1 MDCINHPFWKN
12 GRLLGLVILFL
23 SPFFVSCSQ
32 PTETPSAYAGKKALF
47 LLGEHEYG
55 TPETLPAFAKS
66 QLEPLGIASVIIKA
80 KSDNRESELCHTF
93 EGLELL
99 ESADILVLSTR
110 RRFPTTSEL
119 ANIRKFIESGKPLI
133 AVRTASHAFGA
144 REKGTGYQPL
154 AGHDSWNTFDID
166 VLGAHYTGHYR
177 DIEGLP
183 PLAVEA
189 WIEASAS
196 DHPIVQNLSFN
207 APILIGHKLY
217 QYEDLDPGIDVI
229 MSARHTKEEPPHP
242 IAWTNEQDG
251 KRVFY
256 MSPGGVEE
264 MATPEIQSLLKAAVL
279 WGLDGGTK

>member
-1 MDCINHPFWKN
+1 MDFINHPFRKKQC
-12 GRLLGLVILFL
+12 LLALAILFL
-23 SPFFVSCSQ
+23 SPFLVSCSQ
-32 PTETPSAYAGKKALF
+32 TTETHSAYAGKKALF

-66 QLEPLGIASVIIKA
+66 QLEPLGIASVIVKA
-80 KSDNRESELCHTF
+80 KSDNRDSELCHTF

-99 ESADILVLSTR
+99 DSADILVLSTR
-110 RRFPTTSEL
+110 RRFPKTNEL
-119 ANIRKFIESGKPLI
+119 ATIRKFIESGKPVI

-144 REKGTGYQPL
+144 REKGTGYQPPT
-154 AGHDSWNTFDID
+154 GHDSWNTFDTD

-196 DHPIVQNLSFN
+196 AHPIVQNLSFKG
-207 APILIGHKLY
+207 PILVGHKLY
-217 QYEDLDPGIDVI
+217 KYEDIDLKINVV
-229 MSARHTKEEPPHP
+229 MSARHTKETPPHP
-242 IAWTNEQDG
+242 IAWTNEQNG

-256 MSPGGVEE
+256 MSTGSVEE

-279 WGLDGGTK
+279 WGLGGGAK